1 MLIAANYILSTIDIP
16 GSNLEKSSR
25 KDSFP
30 GVLWINSLCIIVAI
44 KSLVLV
50 LYMYEIVIT
59 LWWTKV
65 LFSHNIEDWD
75 DIHYHI
81 GTDCG

>member
-1 MLIAANYILSTIDIP
+1 MLIAANYILSTLDIP
-16 GSNLEKSSR
+16 GSNLEKNSR
-25 KDSFP
+25 KDFCP
-30 GVLWINSLCIIVAI
+30 VVLWTNSLCIIVTI

-50 LYMYEIVIT
+50 LCMYEIVIMP
-59 LWWTKV
+59 LWTKAQ
-65 LFSHNIEDWD
+65 FSHNIEDWG